1 MDFGSAVKILSGKK
15 SSEQSINETPA
26 TSKVITATVVSK
38 SENGSVR
45 VALDGQVFNEDDS
58 QYIELDTVGGLEEGD
73 TVNILLT
80 GNSGYGLTPFAIGSV
95 GSIDRLS
102 ERVTIAQEAGDI
114 ALATNQHF
122 WTDTSGAHVTDD
134 TSDAWNTE
142 YAKDNHGQL
151 SNPTDNDPWHNI
163 LLNSLGILLR
173 RGLLNLTSIS
183 KSAIAFY
190 DGTGNSSDNITAS
203 FGGNG
208 AIIGKTSGRHVV
220 VGIDG
225 LSVYNSDGSLAPV
238 NSTFDGKNID
248 GGSISG
254 SKINFSTFEDGVISG
269 SAIDT
274 STFKNGT
281 ISGSVIDTSTFEDGT
296 ISGSV
301 IDTSKFKN
309 GTISGSVIDTS
320 KFEDGTI
327 SGSVIDTSKFK
338 NGTIEGSVIRAS
350 TLTDIPFAAIDQIE
364 IRVASIADTQIGNA
378 TIKQAQVENLSSD
391 YAHVQ
396 NGVIDNATIDY
407 ADVNDLNAHYAH
419 VQNGVIDNATIDYAD
434 VNDLNAHYAHVKDG
448 VIDNAKIGYADVNGL
463 NANYAHINNGVI
475 DNAKIGY
482 ADVNGLNA
490 NYAQIDMANVNN
502 AWIANG
508 LIKDAAI
515 KSEMV
520 ESISANQLTA
530 GEIDA
535 DEITVRNL
543 KASSL
548 TVQTADGYV
557 YVGEKRI
564 PTKEFIDSLKDELQN
579 EIDGAIETFTVSAV
593 PTLNNTPANEWVV
606 SGDAEATRKLRAK
619 HVGDIAYVVNSSS
632 AQNGYC
638 YRFAY
643 DATAQEF
650 KWVLIKDSDVTAALS
665 RLSTAEG
672 KITGL
677 ETFESNTTT
686 WMNETDDGLET
697 IRTNHTNLSGR
708 VDKTVVETKQLWF
721 TKSNTTAP
729 NKPTA
734 AVTSTSTAGN
744 AWRVVVPAWNA
755 SYPNYY
761 YCLQYKLADGT
772 YAWSDVVRD
781 IAMGE
786 SQQQGR
792 KGVADAATADGKA
805 VSAQNTANA
814 NIKSSVQLWF
824 TKANSTAP
832 DKPNAQV
839 TTNSASTTNAW
850 NLAIPTYN
858 SSYPHYFYCY
868 QQQKGDGTYQW
879 SDVVYDRS
887 VTEAQAKA
895 QAALP
900 SSTFTTFQ
908 STTFKNL
915 VDTVDEQSSAITQL
929 SNSVSSV
936 GNILSGT
943 VANPS
948 NWIVSAPSG
957 ASYAKEAYGTAGVKV
972 TFNSV
977 SGFEWLYSQPIAVT
991 SGNKYMV
998 FFDYTV
1004 GKTYTTT
1011 SGKSGYGLVAYSGS
1025 NAPSGSFDDGNA
1037 RFLGKAEFSKTASGD
1052 RVLKGSF
1059 TFTATSDS
1067 IILGLNGGQIA
1078 DNQTGLSFTIDNL
1091 VVGETLSTTSTT
1103 VNNVKQTADSNRTYL
1118 TNLTTTLGTNADG
1131 TSKSEDIVHK
1141 YNTLD
1146 QTLDGT
1152 VTRVGKTEASLKTVS
1167 NPNLT
1172 PYFSH
1177 KKDDVYNATSN
1188 NDGYWVQSSAD
1199 GSPSYITAWDFE
1211 QTTSNG
1217 DGWAHLKANN
1227 TTNVT
1232 LYAHSYIHKDA
1243 LNLKPSTEYTFLVE
1257 WLNVTLSGTITIFV
1271 TTEHGGTNN
1280 INDDFFITTVG
1291 TAITAGNGSKYLTA
1305 TTRASLQSGSDKRI
1319 RTHVRIPVNA
1329 SVDSY
1334 IRISL
1339 YEGKYD
1345 GPYKPYVDQSLS
1357 SRVSQAE
1364 TSIEQNAT
1372 DITLR
1377 ATKTEA
1383 YQLSQPNLSP
1393 FFSMA
1398 PYRTSTSYD
1407 GGYWQPTAD
1416 NWLMGGVTKLSDG
1429 WAHVSVGKSKKIEVA
1444 IPRIESLSAGDKATL
1459 LIEWRDITVTGSP
1472 KLYARNYPDNCQFNL
1487 NSYETTWNTSSAT
1500 SGSRLIVMT
1509 VNSTAT
1515 GDKTWNAAINLG
1527 MSNGSGVSFDGDL
1540 RISIYE
1546 GTYTGPYKPYVDQ
1559 TLSERV
1565 STAETSIEQTANNV
1579 LIKATK
1585 SDTTAAQGGQH
1596 LIQSLIN
1603 VAPEGVK
1610 IAANHVNIEGAA
1622 IFTSGRLS
1630 STSLNNAYDA
1640 KGSASA
1646 AESNAKAYT
1655 DSVEIGGRNLLKESG
1670 ANHTPAEYAAYDLY
1684 LSETLEADQS
1694 YVIQLWDVNVSHT
1707 GKTAD
1712 ELGVNVYYCG
1722 GSVSF
1727 GGWKG
1732 TDYFTDGHAD
1742 YLQMTFTPHMVADA
1756 DTTGGNCNQG
1766 GNLSHS
1772 TVVNTTKKYIRLYNS
1787 FPSANGTRN
1796 LTVGRW
1802 KLEKGNKGT
1811 DWTPTPEDQTAY
1823 VDSIQVGGRNLFKST
1838 TGCVK
1843 AGTGT
1848 ASISAYDYSYHG
1860 RTVTVTAASPVMRIN
1875 NIITETNVPY
1885 TISFTCTASAACKM
1899 QIDVMDNVVQSF
1911 DVPAG
1916 TSRVVCTSTPYRA
1929 VDSTYHFIDIQFNT
1943 VGTYKLADIMVE
1955 QSNKASSWSLAP
1967 EDVAIERTCTVGQN
1981 SSTTTN
1987 PWYKVA
1993 SSLINAQYV
2002 DNILIVDVYDSG
2014 GFTTGGV
2021 NFGKRGGRLVAH
2033 ARVGQGITS
2042 VENPYLIWESRGSE
2056 INLSDFVLAYK
2067 LTSGSRLDIELW
2079 CRCAN
2084 SYQGYV
2090 FKVVYEGHRAAAP
2103 LPGLWVLYNS
2113 WSAGSS
2119 ASITSGYT
2127 QVAST
2132 DGSAAQETANS
2143 AIKRSQRIYYRSS
2156 TDQPPTS
2163 MPTAWVTESGNKWAA
2178 NRTTVANWTTKVTP
2192 ISNGTGASVTKYLY
2206 LWTCLQYQL
2215 ADDSAPQY
2223 TTVLLDD
2230 TTTVI
2235 DGGKIIT
2242 GSLSANSINASSGT
2256 FDVANIPN
2264 LDASKINAGDIAA
2277 ARIKTN
2283 VISAINS
2290 LTAGQ
2295 IDAARIKVSEISIG
2309 QSQVTNL
2316 TSDLSA
2322 KAAQSDLTTEVNQR
2336 KAIYGTCSTAAG
2348 TALKVVTCA
2357 NFALTKGARIA
2368 VKFTTANTTDAP
2380 TLNVNSTASDGTP
2393 IWANNAVA
2401 SSSNP
2406 IRWGANATLTFV
2418 YDGSAFVLEDKAP
2431 TYTVACSTAA
2441 TTRAKAA
2448 TVTGA
2453 LVINGTRV
2461 TLRFSTANTYVSNS
2475 VQVNFSAT
2483 GATNVYVDNAATST
2497 TNTLLWNAGTS
2508 LTFVRQGAAWYL
2520 TERSDA
2526 SKTAITYLTDGG
2538 SNGLMVH
2545 PSNDANT
2552 GVQIT
2557 DKIDIKTANKVMNR
2571 IDTNGMTLYDGN
2583 GTQTSNIVAKFTK
2596 NAIDL
2601 GTGNTSAIIN
2611 LCGDKGTI
2619 SFTDSYLTL
2628 RAPDGLSFDA
2638 SDGDTTITGMSISVS
2653 EGAHIEAPTVQIQT
2667 SSGLGGL
2674 ASIEMQQDPGNS
2686 AKSILAFTA
2695 DTTTVSDNLVVGGS
2709 ITLGTPLT
2717 AAQIP
2722 SLAASKITSGTFNA
2736 ARIPNLAA
2744 SKITSGTLGADR
2756 VPNIAALNNICS
2768 GSKVVTLSNG
2778 KWLGILSASEV
2789 VAALGSGASQSNTI
2803 CIAQNGDFNSYDGVV
2818 TGAMGQDGSA
2828 RAYIYPNHTGAIRI
2842 NYVLI
2847 RFA

>member
-1 MDFGSAVKILSGKK
+1 MQKSDAARIIAGLTPAETKQSSAPTSVHVMSGEVVGNSESGKV
-15 SSEQSINETPA
+15 QIRMDGD
-26 TSKVITATVVSK
+26 VVSPNDDQII
-38 SENGSVR
+38 EID
-45 VALDGQVFNEDDS
+45 AL
-58 QYIELDTVGGLEEGD
+58 GGLEEGD
-73 TVNILLT
+73 TATILLT
-80 GNSGYGLTPFAIGSV
+80 GQPGRAMTPMVMGS
-95 GSIDRLS
+95 
-102 ERVTIAQEAGDI
+102 
-114 ALATNQHF
+114 
-122 WTDTSGAHVTDD
+122 
-134 TSDAWNTE
+134 
-142 YAKDNHGQL
+142 
-151 SNPTDNDPWHNI
+151 
-163 LLNSLGILLR
+163 
-173 RGLLNLTSIS
+173 
-183 KSAIAFY
+183 
-190 DGTGNSSDNITAS
+190 
-203 FGGNG
+203 
-208 AIIGKTSGRHVV
+208 
-220 VGIDG
+220 
-225 LSVYNSDGSLAPV
+225 
-238 NSTFDGKNID
+238 
-248 GGSISG
+248 
-254 SKINFSTFEDGVISG
+254 
-269 SAIDT
+269 
-274 STFKNGT
+274 
-281 ISGSVIDTSTFEDGT
+281 SGSVDRIVER
-296 ISGSV
+296 I
-301 IDTSKFKN
+301 K
-309 GTISGSVIDTS
+309 
-320 KFEDGTI
+320 
-327 SGSVIDTSKFK
+327 
-338 NGTIEGSVIRAS
+338 TIEADYIKATEIEAEVATFGYLKAS
-350 TLTDIPFAAIDQIE
+350 ELETEVGKFGYLKANQLEAEVATFGYLKADDLEAEVAEFGYLKANSATITDLQADTAKIHNLSANDISAATGYIHDLTSGNVTAQNI
-364 IRVASIADTQIGNA
+364 IADHGDFSTVKANAAKVANLTAQELEADHA
-378 TIKQAQVENLSSD
+378 TIANLDSS
-391 YAHVQ
+391 
-396 NGVIDNATIDY
+396 
-407 ADVNDLNAHYAH
+407 
-419 VQNGVIDNATIDYAD
+419 
-434 VNDLNAHYAHVKDG
+434 
-448 VIDNAKIGYADVNGL
+448 
-463 NANYAHINNGVI
+463 
-475 DNAKIGY
+475 
-482 ADVNGLNA
+482 
-490 NYAQIDMANVNN
+490 YAQIDMANVNN

-677 ETFESNTTT
+677 ETFESNTTS
-686 WMNETDDGLET
+686 WIEETDEGLET
-697 IRTNHTNLSGR
+697 IRTNHTNLAGI

-721 TKSNTTAP
+721 TKANTTAP

-792 KGVADAATADGKA
+792 KGVANAATADGKA

-832 DKPNAQV
+832 DKPSAQV

-915 VDTVDEQSSAITQL
+915 VDTVDEQSSTITQL

-1078 DNQTGLSFTIDNL
+1078 DNQTRLSFTIDNL
-1091 VVGETLSTTSTT
+1091 VVGDTLSTTSTT
-1103 VNNVKQTADSNRTYL
+1103 LNNVKQTADSNRTYL

-1177 KKDDVYNATSN
+1177 KRDDVYNATSN

-1257 WLNVTLSGTITIFV
+1257 WLNITLSGTIAIFV

-1291 TAITAGNGSKYLTA
+1291 TAITAGSGSKYLTA

-1319 RTHVRIPVNA
+1319 RTHVNVPVNA
-1329 SVDSY
+1329 SVDGY

-1345 GPYKPYVDQSLS
+1345 GPYKPYVDQSIS

-1364 TSIEQNAT
+1364 TSIEQNTT

-1398 PYRTSTSYD
+1398 PYRTSTSYN

-1416 NWLMGGVTKLSDG
+1416 NWLMSGVTKLSDG
-1429 WAHVSVGKSKKIEVA
+1429 WAHVTRGASTRLEVA
-1444 IPRIESLSAGDKATL
+1444 IPRIESMSAGDKATL
-1459 LIEWRDITVTGSP
+1459 MVEWHNVTVTGSP

-1527 MSNGSGVSFDGDL
+1527 MNNGSGVSFDGDL
-1540 RISIYE
+1540 RISLYE
-1546 GTYTGPYKPYVDQ
+1546 GEYDGPYKPYVDQ
-1559 TLSERV
+1559 SLIERV

-1610 IAANHVNIEGAA
+1610 IAADKVNIEGAA

-1640 KGSASA
+1640 KGSAST

-1655 DSVEIGGRNLLKESG
+1655 DSVEIGGRNLLLGTGASKTCPAISLNSNNYATYDYYALCYPYHELFAENDLLTLSFDWSCTATSG
-1670 ANHTPAEYAAYDLY
+1670 NFRIEAASGSPYTFGTVV
-1684 LSETLEADQS
+1684 SASGTRS
-1694 YVIQLWDVNVSHT
+1694 STMVYVDVTSTNTSGRVVIVFKATSATVST
-1707 GKTAD
+1707 GDNYKWFRIRTDGDGWSGKTFT
-1712 ELGVNVYYCG
+1712 
-1722 GSVSF
+1722 VSNA
-1727 GGWKG
+1727 K
-1732 TDYFTDGHAD
+1732 
-1742 YLQMTFTPHMVADA
+1742 
-1756 DTTGGNCNQG
+1756 
-1766 GNLSHS
+1766 
-1772 TVVNTTKKYIRLYNS
+1772 IER
-1787 FPSANGTRN
+1787 
-1796 LTVGRW
+1796 
-1802 KLEKGNKGT
+1802 GNKVS
-1811 DWTPTPEDQTAY
+1811 DWSPAPEDQTAY
-1823 VDSIQVGGRNLFKST
+1823 VDSLTIGGRNLLLWTGSLKKGTST
-1838 TGCVK
+1838 GANSK
-1843 AGTGT
+1843 DG
-1848 ASISAYDYSYHG
+1848 ISAWGS
-1860 RTVTVTAASPVMRIN
+1860 ALSLL
-1875 NIITETNVPY
+1875 TETDDGIKLSASNNVNECFAVPLANNGSVGNGEKVLLTFEARGNITSVGQFFWIQASGSNIAKTSWLNGSS
-1885 TISFTCTASAACKM
+1885 TISLSETNWTKFTVDVSNNNANVRICTKILFFYGLGSANSGKWVELRKKSVKLEKGDKAT
-1899 QIDVMDNVVQSF
+1899 DW
-1911 DVPAG
+1911 
-1916 TSRVVCTSTPYRA
+1916 TP
-1929 VDSTYHFIDIQFNT
+1929 
-1943 VGTYKLADIMVE
+1943 
-1955 QSNKASSWSLAP
+1955 AP
-1967 EDVAIERTCTVGQN
+1967 EDV
-1981 SSTTTN
+1981 
-1987 PWYKVA
+1987 
-1993 SSLINAQYV
+1993 
-2002 DNILIVDVYDSG
+2002 D
-2014 GFTTGGV
+2014 
-2021 NFGKRGGRLVAH
+2021 
-2033 ARVGQGITS
+2033 
-2042 VENPYLIWESRGSE
+2042 
-2056 INLSDFVLAYK
+2056 
-2067 LTSGSRLDIELW
+2067 
-2079 CRCAN
+2079 
-2084 SYQGYV
+2084 
-2090 FKVVYEGHRAAAP
+2090 
-2103 LPGLWVLYNS
+2103 
-2113 WSAGSS
+2113 
-2119 ASITSGYT
+2119 ASIAT
-2127 QVAST
+2127 
-2132 DGSAAQETANS
+2132 AQSTANS
-2143 AIKRSQRIYYRSS
+2143 AVKRSQRIYYRSS

-2256 FDVANIPN
+2256 FDAANIPN

-2295 IDAARIKVSEISIG
+2295 INAARIKVSEISIG
-2309 QSQVTNL
+2309 QSQVSGLSTALAGKETAGAAAAVQDNL
-2316 TSDLSA
+2316 DALS
-2322 KAAQSDLTTEVNQR
+2322 SGITWM
-2336 KAIYGTCSTAAG
+2336 GTCATAAD
-2348 TALKVVTCA
+2348 AAEKVVVCEGFGTDDLKTGATICVR
-2357 NFALTKGARIA
+2357 FAS
-2368 VKFTTANTTDAP
+2368 ANTVANAI
-2380 TLNVNSTASDGTP
+2380 TLNVNSTGAKTIS
-2393 IWANNAVA
+2393 AAQAV
-2401 SSSNP
+2401 
-2406 IRWGANATLTFV
+2406 
-2418 YDGSAFVLEDKAP
+2418 
-2431 TYTVACSTAA
+2431 
-2441 TTRAKAA
+2441 
-2448 TVTGA
+2448 
-2453 LVINGTRV
+2453 
-2461 TLRFSTANTYVSNS
+2461 
-2475 VQVNFSAT
+2475 
-2483 GATNVYVDNAATST
+2483 TST
-2497 TNTLLWNAGTS
+2497 TNHVLWSTGATIRFYYNGTNWRVADTQPSYYGTCGTAAGT
-2508 LTFVRQGAAWYL
+2508 AAK
-2520 TERSDA
+2520 SA
-2526 SKTAITYLTDGG
+2526 SI
-2538 SNGLMVH
+2538 S
-2545 PSNDANT
+2545 
-2552 GVQIT
+2552 GVVIFAGT
-2557 DKIDIKTANKVMNR
+2557 TVNLNMSKNNTANKATLNVSSTGAKYIYYGTSSTTPTTSNGYGWHAAETAPFIFDGQFWRYVNSMTSYTAVQSAKTATNYIYASSDGIKIANASPSSATTYQHQTATGTDFVVAGAVRNR
-2571 IDTNGMTLYDGN
+2571 INGNGMTLYDGN
-2583 GTQTSNIVAKFTK
+2583 GTADSNIVANFAANLVELGKGSTDAVIKFCNGMGDISYNANTK
-2596 NAIDL
+2596 FLNLNSLRLSNYAKSN
-2601 GTGNTSAIIN
+2601 GTDMAASQIAAHFDSSAGEN
-2611 LCGDKGTI
+2611 FANVLAEANSGYTRVMMSASYPVSGGD
-2619 SFTDSYLTL
+2619 
-2628 RAPDGLSFDA
+2628 P
-2638 SDGDTTITGMSISVS
+2638 M
-2653 EGAHIEAPTVQIQT
+2653 Q
-2667 SSGLGGL
+2667 
-2674 ASIEMQQDPGNS
+2674 ASIEPYATGTEGYITFYANSFIFSGPGIS
-2686 AKSILAFTA
+2686 GGGQAIKAIYA
-2695 DTTTVSDNLVVGGS
+2695 DTTVV
-2709 ITLGTPLT
+2709 
-2717 AAQIP
+2717 
-2722 SLAASKITSGTFNA
+2722 K
-2736 ARIPNLAA
+2736 
-2744 SKITSGTLGADR
+2744 
-2756 VPNIAALNNICS
+2756 
-2768 GSKVVTLSNG
+2768 LSNG
-2778 KWLGILSASEV
+2778 KWLSLANATV
-2789 VAALGSGASQSNTI
+2789 VAQKLGSGASQTNTV
-2803 CIAQNGDFNSYDGVV
+2803 CIAQNGGHESYTGVV
-2818 TGAMGQDGSA
+2818 TGAMGSDGSA
-2828 RAYIYPNHTGAIRI
+2828 RAYIYPNHTGYIRI
-2842 NYVLI
+2842 NFILI